1 MTIHGRAGSLA
12 NRRFHHVCP
21 QIEDVD
27 ELSSLQAIEIA
38 QNVLLRPPSL
48 RPADAHS
55 TAYEIR
61 AATVLNHRAQPVVA
75 GGTAAHLQPH
85 DPEIEVAKMND
96 VKRTHKIIGADRIA
110 VMAAL
115 NIANEYLRCQDG
127 VVSNNPAANIKIKG
141 MTSKL
146 EVALNRYK

>member
-1 MTIHGRAGSLA
+1 MSDAEQVAVSIKIFDKEYKIACLEHEKESLLESA
-12 NRRFHHVCP
+12 RYL
-21 QIEDVD
+21 D
-27 ELSSLQAIEIA
+27 
-38 QNVLLRPPSL
+38 
-48 RPADAHS
+48 
-55 TAYEIR
+55 
-61 AATVLNHRAQPVVA
+61 
-75 GGTAAHLQPH
+75 
-85 DPEIEVAKMND
+85 AKMND